1 MNGGV
6 IAIPMESVITADPN
20 FHNHTNPD
28 LFLLDSPYV
37 EPSYELRGF
46 CSSHLPTPNWENIAC
61 VPFGGVRANLLEELG
76 DNLLEMGMGFALE
89 AALRDAAQG
98 ARPGL
103 KQSQIALC
111 SSDVAGQDHRLPRG
125 FYPFGSFDFPPGGD
139 ARNGFERASRAN
151 RLAAASST
159 RKMRRPSGTV
169 TSCAGSGGSVLPSST
184 A

>member
-1 MNGGV
+1 
-6 IAIPMESVITADPN
+6 
-20 FHNHTNPD
+20 
-28 LFLLDSPYV
+28 
-37 EPSYELRGF
+37 
-46 CSSHLPTPNWENIAC
+46 
-61 VPFGGVRANLLEELG
+61 
-76 DNLLEMGMGFALE
+76 MGMGFALE

-139 ARNGFERASRAN
+139 ARNGFERASRAS

-169 TSCAGSGGSVLPSST
+169 TRCAGSGGSVLPSST
-184 A
+184 VRRMLAFSAPVTRNITLYAAFSTGRVRVMRRV

>member
-1 MNGGV
+1 
-6 IAIPMESVITADPN
+6 
-20 FHNHTNPD
+20 
-28 LFLLDSPYV
+28 
-37 EPSYELRGF
+37 
-46 CSSHLPTPNWENIAC
+46 
-61 VPFGGVRANLLEELG
+61 
-76 DNLLEMGMGFALE
+76 MGMGFALD
-89 AALRDAAQG
+89 AALRDASQG

-111 SSDVAGQDHRLPRG
+111 SSAVAGQDHRLPRG

-169 TSCAGSGGSVLPSST
+169 TSCVGSGGAGLPSGTALKKLGLSPPGARKNTIVWAFST
-184 A
+184 G